1 MDVLRQDFAFA
12 LRLLRRDKAFAIAV
26 ILTLG
31 VCLGANTAIFT
42 IVRSV
47 LLRPLPFPESDRL
60 VLMYDAFPGAG
71 VERAGVSVPNHYD
84 RVALTNVLESAALYQ
99 WNGKKVGEGPKAQG
113 VSSMD
118 VSPSFF
124 KVFRTNAVRGR
135 LFTEADGEVG
145 KDHVALVTYAFAET
159 QGGVDHVVGK
169 VLRLDNVPYTVV
181 GVLPRDFVFMSP
193 DIRLYTP
200 LAFKP
205 EDRGEDRRYSQ
216 NHQEIGRLA
225 PGASIAQ
232 LQSRLDALN
241 ASYVERAGALKND
254 LVNVRYNSKAVSL
267 QADLVRNVRG
277 ALTLLWGGVLF
288 VLLIAGVNITNL
300 ALVRANG
307 RMKELATRTAL
318 GAGRSRVMRQL
329 VTETLLLT
337 ALGGALGLLVGYW
350 AVDSLSTF
358 AFTDLPRSHEVRF
371 DGTVA
376 AFIGGLAA
384 LLGLVIGVVPALHL
398 KGISLSLVLRDSG
411 RTGTASRQARYV
423 RRGLAMAQ
431 VALAFVLLVGAGLL
445 LASFRQLLGVNPGF
459 QSTGILT
466 GRVSPLV
473 TQYPDDAAVRSYAS
487 RVLDE
492 IRRLPGVDGAG
503 ITTNIPFGWDDS
515 SSVIIPEGHVKA
527 PGESVVSPRQIRVTP
542 GYFEA
547 LRVSLKK
554 GRFFTASDDEKAP
567 RVIILDERLAKLFWP
582 NADPIGRRVYLPKTP
597 DDVAKPGP
605 DVTWM
610 QVVGVVA
617 GMKMKGLV
625 EGVEESRSGAY
636 YFPLAQDVQRNLG
649 LVIRTAGDPAA
660 LTPSVQRAVTSIDPE
675 LQMFDVFT
683 MAQRVDKS
691 LNPRRTPMQLS
702 LAFSVV
708 ALLLA
713 SIGIYGV
720 LAYQVSQRTREIG
733 IRMALGS
740 DQGRV
745 IGLVL
750 REGLVLVAVGLVAG
764 LAGAVALRQAI
775 ASQLYN
781 VGALDPVVILAVT
794 CVLAVTSLVACFG
807 PARRAAKVSPVV
819 ALSEQ

>member
-1 MDVLRQDFAFA
+1 M
-12 LRLLRRDKAFAIAV
+12 
-26 ILTLG
+26 
-31 VCLGANTAIFT
+31 
-42 IVRSV
+42 
-47 LLRPLPFPESDRL
+47 
-60 VLMYDAFPGAG
+60 
-71 VERAGVSVPNHYD
+71 
-84 RVALTNVLESAALYQ
+84 
-99 WNGKKVGEGPKAQG
+99 
-113 VSSMD
+113 
-118 VSPSFF
+118 
-124 KVFRTNAVRGR
+124 
-135 LFTEADGEVG
+135 
-145 KDHVALVTYAFAET
+145 
-159 QGGVDHVVGK
+159 
-169 VLRLDNVPYTVV
+169 
-181 GVLPRDFVFMSP
+181 
-193 DIRLYTP
+193 
-200 LAFKP
+200 
-205 EDRGEDRRYSQ
+205 
-216 NHQEIGRLA
+216 
-225 PGASIAQ
+225 
-232 LQSRLDALN
+232 
-241 ASYVERAGALKND
+241 
-254 LVNVRYNSKAVSL
+254 
-267 QADLVRNVRG
+267 
-277 ALTLLWGGVLF
+277 
-288 VLLIAGVNITNL
+288 
-300 ALVRANG
+300 
-307 RMKELATRTAL
+307 
-318 GAGRSRVMRQL
+318 
-329 VTETLLLT
+329 
-337 ALGGALGLLVGYW
+337 
-350 AVDSLSTF
+350 
-358 AFTDLPRSHEVRF
+358 HEVRF
-371 DGTVA
+371 DGTVV

-492 IRRLPGVDGAG
+492 IRRLPGVEGAG

-527 PGESVVSPRQIRVTP
+527 PGESVVSPRQVKVTP

-547 LRVSLKK
+547 LRVSLKR

-597 DDVAKPGP
+597 NDVAKPGP

-617 GMKMKGLV
+617 PMKMKGLV
-625 EGVEESRSGAY
+625 EGAEDSRSGAY
-636 YFPLAQDVQRNLG
+636 YFPLAQDMQRNLG
-649 LVIRTAGDPAA
+649 LVIRTAGDPSA
-660 LTPSVQRAVTSIDPE
+660 LTPSVQRALTSIDPE

-683 MAQRVDKS
+683 MAERVDKS

-750 REGLVLVAVGLVAG
+750 REGLVLVAAGLVAG

-794 CVLAVTSLVACFG
+794 GVLAVTSLVACFG